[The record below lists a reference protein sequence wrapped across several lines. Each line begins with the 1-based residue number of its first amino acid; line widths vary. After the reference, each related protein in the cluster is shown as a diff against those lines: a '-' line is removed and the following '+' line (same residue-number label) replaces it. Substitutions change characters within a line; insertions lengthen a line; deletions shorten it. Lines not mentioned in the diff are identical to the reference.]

1 MRIHALQLFGVKAR
15 RRTADRLQR
24 EPFYGL
30 GAADN
35 LVVAMSPAKAEQ
47 IILQRFGE
55 DAQLVA
61 IGLYPQC
68 PMALGQLC
76 PVGSMDQRDVRI
88 DRLRP
93 AHGAD
98 ELKLA
103 ERSEEHTSELQS
115 LMRIS
120 YAVFCLKKK
129 KQKATTNEQDKW

>member
-1 MRIHALQLFGVKAR
+1 
-15 RRTADRLQR
+15 
-24 EPFYGL
+24 
-30 GAADN
+30 
-35 LVVAMSPAKAEQ
+35 MSPAKAEQ

-103 ERSEEHTSELQS
+103 EGVVQMIVATDHMADAPNVILDHQIGSESCRERVWQ
-115 LMRIS
+115 
-120 YAVFCLKKK
+120 YV
-129 KQKATTNEQDKW
+129 

>member
-1 MRIHALQLFGVKAR
+1 
-15 RRTADRLQR
+15 
-24 EPFYGL
+24 
-30 GAADN
+30 
-35 LVVAMSPAKAEQ
+35 MSPAEAEQ

-61 IGLYPQC
+61 IGHYPQC

-76 PVGSMDQRDVRI
+76 PVGPMNQRDVRI

-98 ELKLA
+98 ELKLSEGVVQMIVDTDHMA
-103 ERSEEHTSELQS
+103 DAHIVIVDHHGQHIRSEEHTSELQS

-120 YAVFCLKKK
+120 YAVFC
-129 KQKATTNEQDKW
+129 